1 MAFIL
6 ELLIGMEDFPV
17 FLNFL
22 LDLGQQFELCQ
33 NISAV
38 GHSDIP
44 DWGRGGGWMA
54 EIGFQKSLPV
64 DSDAH

>member
-6 ELLIGMEDFPV
+6 ELLIGVEDFPV

-33 NISAV
+33 NISAL
-38 GHSDIP
+38 GHPDLP
-44 DWGRGGGWMA
+44 DWGLGGW
-54 EIGFQKSLPV
+54 EGGRKSLPV
-64 DSDAH
+64 DFDAH